1 MGLPALN
8 IVFVSA
14 AKNTIK
20 RSQRGV
26 VGMIIKEATAS
37 VKTNPVVI
45 YKESDIPTELS
56 PDSKEQIT
64 LALKGNVNAPS
75 KIVVYVLGTGD
86 ADYKKALAYFE
97 LKKVNWLCC
106 PTIKTDKQEQ
116 AVATWV
122 KEQREKRN
130 KVKAV
135 LPNQEA
141 DSEGVVNYATDS
153 ATIGEKK
160 YTADKFCSRI
170 AGLIAG
176 TPATEATTFSV
187 LPEVSEC
194 TIMERSAIDT
204 AIKAG
209 KFVLYYDGEKV
220 KVARGVNSLTTTS
233 PEKADPWKKIKVVEV
248 MDMINDDLTILIED
262 YYIGKYTNIFDNKC
276 LVLMAVR
283 SYFDE
288 LTRGGLL
295 DYYDV
300 DFDVEAI
307 RDYLIETKGMDRDVA
322 EAMPDAEV
330 KKQYTDEK
338 IFMNASVTIADV
350 MEDITLNIAV

>member
-8 IVFVSA
+8 IVFVST

-20 RSQRGV
+20 RSQRGT
-26 VGMIIKEATAS
+26 VGMIIKETSAT

-56 PDSKEQIT
+56 PDSKEQIA

-75 KIVVYVLGTGD
+75 KIVVYVLDTENE
-86 ADYKKALAYFE
+86 DYKKALDYFE

-176 TPATEATTFSV
+176 TPATEAATFSV

-194 TIMERSAIDT
+194 TVMEHSAIDA
-204 AIKAG
+204 AIEAG
-209 KFVLYYDGEKV
+209 KFILYYDGEKV
-220 KVARGVNSLTTTS
+220 KVARGIDSLTTTTK
-233 PEKADPWKKIKVVEV
+233 EKAEPWKKIKVVEV
-248 MDMINDDLTILIED
+248 MDMINDDLKILVED
-262 YYIGKYTNIFDNKC
+262 HYIGKYTNTYDNKC
-276 LVLMAVR
+276 LLLLAIKD
-283 SYFDE
+283 YLDE
-288 LTRGGLL
+288 LYQGELL
-295 DYYDV
+295 DGYEV
-300 DFDVEAI
+300 EFDLKAI
-307 RDYLIETKGMDRDVA
+307 KEYLIEHKGMKRETLEKMKDSEIKR
-322 EAMPDAEV
+322 
-330 KKQYTDEK
+330 QYTDEK
-338 IFMNASVTIADV
+338 VFMKANVTIADV
-350 MEDITLNIAV
+350 MEDIALNIAV

>member
-56 PDSKEQIT
+56 ADSKEQIA

-75 KIVVYVLGTGD
+75 KIVVYVLGSGD

-97 LKKVNWLCC
+97 LKRVNWLCC
-106 PTIKTDKQEQ
+106 PTIKTDKQEQAVATWVKEQREKRNKVKAVLPNQEADSEGVVNYATDSATIGTDKQEQ

-194 TIMERSAIDT
+194 TVMERSAIDT
-204 AIKAG
+204 AVKAG
-209 KFVLYYDGEKV
+209 KFALYYDGEKV
-220 KVARGVNSLTTTS
+220 KVARGVNSLRRQ
-233 PEKADPWKKIKVVEV
+233 
-248 MDMINDDLTILIED
+248 L
-262 YYIGKYTNIFDNKC
+262 
-276 LVLMAVR
+276 
-283 SYFDE
+283 SYHHKP
-288 LTRGGLL
+288 G
-295 DYYDV
+295 
-300 DFDVEAI
+300 
-307 RDYLIETKGMDRDVA
+307 
-322 EAMPDAEV
+322 
-330 KKQYTDEK
+330 
-338 IFMNASVTIADV
+338 
-350 MEDITLNIAV
+350 

>member
-26 VGMIIKEATAS
+26 VGMIIKEATTS

-64 LALKGNVNAPS
+64 FALKGNVNAPS

-86 ADYKKALAYFE
+86 VDYKKALAYFE

-160 YTADKFCSRI
+160 YTADKFKSSCDLQGIRHPNGIKPGQQRTDYLCFKRQCQCTEQDCGVCSRHRRC
-170 AGLIAG
+170 GLQK
-176 TPATEATTFSV
+176 SV
-187 LPEVSEC
+187 
-194 TIMERSAIDT
+194 
-204 AIKAG
+204 
-209 KFVLYYDGEKV
+209 
-220 KVARGVNSLTTTS
+220 
-233 PEKADPWKKIKVVEV
+233 
-248 MDMINDDLTILIED
+248 
-262 YYIGKYTNIFDNKC
+262 
-276 LVLMAVR
+276 
-283 SYFDE
+283 
-288 LTRGGLL
+288 GLL
-295 DYYDV
+295 
-300 DFDVEAI
+300 
-307 RDYLIETKGMDRDVA
+307 
-322 EAMPDAEV
+322 
-330 KKQYTDEK
+330 
-338 IFMNASVTIADV
+338 
-350 MEDITLNIAV
+350 

>member
-8 IVFVSA
+8 IIFASA
-14 AKNTIK
+14 ANKSVK

-26 VGMIIKEATAS
+26 VGMIIKEATTS
-37 VKTNPVVI
+37 VRTNPVVI
-45 YKESDIPTELS
+45 YKESDIPTELNT
-56 PDSKEQIT
+56 DSKEQIS

-75 KIVVYVLGTGD
+75 KIVVYVLGSGDADYKKALAYFELKKVNWLCCPTIKTDKQEQNVNAPSKIVVYVLGSGD

-122 KEQREKRN
+122 KEQRGKRNKVKAVLPNQEADSEGVVNYATDSATIGEKKYTADKFTWVKEQRGKRN

-170 AGLIAG
+170 VGLIAG
-176 TPATEATTFSV
+176 TPTAQQSEKRNIRRTSFVPELSV
-187 LPEVSEC
+187 
-194 TIMERSAIDT
+194 
-204 AIKAG
+204 
-209 KFVLYYDGEKV
+209 
-220 KVARGVNSLTTTS
+220 
-233 PEKADPWKKIKVVEV
+233 
-248 MDMINDDLTILIED
+248 
-262 YYIGKYTNIFDNKC
+262 
-276 LVLMAVR
+276 
-283 SYFDE
+283 
-288 LTRGGLL
+288 
-295 DYYDV
+295 
-300 DFDVEAI
+300 
-307 RDYLIETKGMDRDVA
+307 
-322 EAMPDAEV
+322 
-330 KKQYTDEK
+330 
-338 IFMNASVTIADV
+338 
-350 MEDITLNIAV
+350 